1 MLSTIRFV
9 ARHPVLRV
17 YALLLFVSACA
28 GGAMHPYMAL
38 VAIDTLNMSGQ
49 GFALTMFVS
58 TLTSLVFGVT
68 IGIVSDFAGNRR
80 RMMAILMALGV
91 AGAGLI
97 WLVQSAWMLALS
109 MIVILPFA
117 NIAPLVFA
125 GTRMEADE
133 MAPDEAASVNSIIRT
148 TMSAAWVII
157 PVAVA
162 FVLQTG
168 GFGVMNVWLVT
179 ALLFAVC
186 LGLVLLFLPK
196 TARAGTAQGGL
207 AVYFAALNELAHP
220 GIFLRLMAVS
230 LIVAGEWL
238 NGYLQTLVIK
248 TTLGGSL
255 SDAGFMASG
264 VALMEIPFML
274 AWAAGLRRLGAVNTI
289 LAGAALYASFLVL
302 MGSATAVWQVH
313 ALIPLAGAGAAALL
327 SVPLSYFQD
336 LFPGRPGLGTSL
348 SPIEGF
354 IGTGAAAAVF
364 AIGTHVTT
372 YQGTAFIG
380 AGVMVASA
388 LLLIAIERWVPLPEK
403 SMAG

>member
-9 ARHPVLRV
+9 AHHPVLRI

-28 GGAMHPYMAL
+28 GGAMHPYVAL
-38 VAIDTLNMSGQ
+38 IAIDTLEMSGQ
-49 GFALTMFVS
+49 GFALTMFAS

-91 AGAGLI
+91 AGAAMI
-97 WLVQSAWMLALS
+97 WLVQEAWMLAVS
-109 MIVILPFA
+109 MILVLPFA
-117 NIAPLVFA
+117 NIAPLVFS
-125 GTRMEADE
+125 GTRMEVAD
-133 MAPDEAASVNSIIRT
+133 MAPGEAAAVNSVIRT
-148 TMSAAWVII
+148 TMSAAWVLI

-162 FVLQTG
+162 FLLQTG
-168 GFGVMNVWLVT
+168 GFAVMNVWLVT
-179 ALLFAVC
+179 ALLFALS
-186 LGLVLLFLPK
+186 LGLVVLFVPQS
-196 TARAGTAQGGL
+196 ARAGATQGSLG
-207 AVYFAALNELAHP
+207 VYLSALRELGHP
-220 GIFLRLMAVS
+220 GIFLRLLAVS

-238 NGYLQTLVIK
+238 NAYLQALVIK
-248 TTLGGSL
+248 TVLGGSL

-274 AWAAGLRRLGAVNTI
+274 AWASRLHRFGAVNTI
-289 LAGAALYASFLVL
+289 LAGAALYALYLAL

-354 IGTGAAAAVF
+354 IGTGAAAAIF
-364 AIGTHVTT
+364 AAGSHVTT

-380 AGVMVASA
+380 AGVMLAASLMLVAV
-388 LLLIAIERWVPLPEK
+388 ERLVPARRPD
-403 SMAG
+403 

>member
-1 MLSTIRFV
+1 
-9 ARHPVLRV
+9 
-17 YALLLFVSACA
+17 
-28 GGAMHPYMAL
+28 
-38 VAIDTLNMSGQ
+38 
-49 GFALTMFVS
+49 
-58 TLTSLVFGVT
+58 
-68 IGIVSDFAGNRR
+68 
-80 RMMAILMALGV
+80 
-91 AGAGLI
+91 
-97 WLVQSAWMLALS
+97 MLALS
-109 MIVILPFA
+109 LIVILPFA

-125 GTRMEADE
+125 GTRMEVDE
-133 MAPDEAASVNSIIRT
+133 MEPDEAASVNSIIRT

-162 FVLQTG
+162 FVLQSG
-168 GFGVMNVWLVT
+168 GYGVMNVWLVT
-179 ALLFAVC
+179 ALLFAICVA
-186 LGLVLLFLPK
+186 LVLLFLPAS
-196 TARAGTAQGGL
+196 ARAGTAQGGL
-207 AVYFAALNELAHP
+207 AVYFAALRELAHP
-220 GIFLRLMAVS
+220 GIFLRLLAVS

-289 LAGAALYASFLVL
+289 LAGAALYGGYLIL
-302 MGSATAVWQVH
+302 MGSATAVWQIH

-354 IGTGAAAAVF
+354 IGTGFSAAIFAV
-364 AIGTHVTT
+364 GTHVTT

-380 AGVMVASA
+380 AGVMAAAA
-388 LLLIAIERWVPLPEK
+388 LMLVLVERLVPKE
-403 SMAG
+403 

>member
-9 ARHPVLRV
+9 AHHPVLRV

-38 VAIDTLNMSGQ
+38 VAIDTLHMSGQ
-49 GFALTMFVS
+49 GFAVTMFVS

-68 IGIVSDFAGNRR
+68 IGIVSDFSGNRR
-80 RMMAILMALGV
+80 RLMAILAALGV
-91 AGAGLI
+91 VGAGAV

-109 MIVILPFA
+109 LIVILPFA

-125 GTRMEADE
+125 GTRMEVDDME
-133 MAPDEAASVNSIIRT
+133 PEEAASVNSIVRT

-162 FVLQTG
+162 FVLQSG

-186 LGLVLLFLPK
+186 LALVILFLPK
-196 TARAGTAQGGL
+196 NARAGSTQGGFG
-207 AVYFAALNELAHP
+207 VYFAALKELAHP
-220 GIFLRLMAVS
+220 GIFLRLLAVS

-289 LAGAALYASFLVL
+289 LAGAALYAGFLVL
-302 MGSATAVWQVH
+302 MGSATAVWQLH

-354 IGTGAAAAVF
+354 IGTGAAAGIF
-364 AIGTHVTT
+364 ALGTHVTT

-380 AGVMVASA
+380 AGVMLAASLMLVAV
-388 LLLIAIERWVPLPEK
+388 ERLVPRE
-403 SMAG
+403 